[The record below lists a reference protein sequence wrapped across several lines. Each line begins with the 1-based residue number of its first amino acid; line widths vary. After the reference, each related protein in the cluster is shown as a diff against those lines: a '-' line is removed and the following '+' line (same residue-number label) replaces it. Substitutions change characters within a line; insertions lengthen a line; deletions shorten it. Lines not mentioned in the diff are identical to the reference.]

1 MWLDKVKRHGMELN
15 ITWKSFVLDANKD
28 GVDHELFWQS
38 PTDEQGRSMYA
49 HKIGKAALRQGQEA
63 FDQFNLQ
70 IYISRHSGKRI
81 RLDKYDEL
89 LAVSDQC
96 ELNKKQLL
104 LDLKDPNL
112 ILEIRKDHEE
122 AVEKYGVF
130 GTPTFVFE
138 NGQSAFIKTLM
149 PPEED
154 AHKAFND
161 FIALFGDRDYIGEI
175 KSPQLP
181 WPKNVG

>member
-1 MWLDKVKRHGMELN
+1 M
-15 ITWKSFVLDANKD
+15 
-28 GVDHELFWQS
+28 
-38 PTDEQGRSMYA
+38 
-49 HKIGKAALRQGQEA
+49 
-63 FDQFNLQ
+63 
-70 IYISRHSGKRI
+70 
-81 RLDKYDEL
+81 
-89 LAVSDQC
+89 
-96 ELNKKQLL
+96 
-104 LDLKDPNL
+104 

-175 KSPQLP
+175 KRPQPP